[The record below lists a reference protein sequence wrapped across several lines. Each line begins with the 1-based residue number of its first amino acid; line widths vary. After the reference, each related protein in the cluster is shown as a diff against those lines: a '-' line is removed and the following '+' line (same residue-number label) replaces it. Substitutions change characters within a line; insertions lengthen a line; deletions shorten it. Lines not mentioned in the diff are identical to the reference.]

1 MKYIGNTQQ
10 TVKNRMAG
18 HKQDTRQLFLKG
30 KHSDSFAAHFAQL
43 IPEGTASKDVKN
55 HIKYKVEI
63 LWHGNPLATVK
74 TFGTSACKLCAKER
88 LAILKLTRSTPH
100 LAINRCNEIY
110 GACRHNPGF
119 HRFDIKEENN
129 MVSTDEATNAE
140 RVTHPN
146 LSTPSSPPSSQ
157 TSWDD
162 EEEVSNN
169 NTDDQSLAAAV
180 WLLLNPSDEEPPI
193 LTATD
198 MRINPLDRHKQG
210 LLARSRMTRSTQS
223 IAPPTFAWVR
233 NGEGEPAGDFL
244 TEEEA
249 TEGEFDELESGPAWI

>member
-1 MKYIGNTQQ
+1 MTQ
-10 TVKNRMAG
+10 V
-18 HKQDTRQLFLKG
+18 
-30 KHSDSFAAHFAQL
+30 
-43 IPEGTASKDVKN
+43 P
-55 HIKYKVEI
+55 
-63 LWHGNPLATVK
+63 
-74 TFGTSACKLCAKER
+74 SACKLCAKER
-88 LAILKLTRSTPH
+88 LAMLKLTWSTPH

-110 GACRHNPGF
+110 GACRHNLGF

-129 MVSTDEATNAE
+129 MVSTDEVMNAE

-169 NTDDQSLAAAV
+169 NTDNQSLAAAV
-180 WLLLNPSDEEPPI
+180 WNLLNPSNEEPPI

-210 LLARSRMTRSTQS
+210 LLTHSCMTRSTQS

-233 NGEGEPAGDFL
+233 NSEGEPAGNFL
-244 TEEEA
+244 MEEEA
-249 TEGEFDELESGPAWI
+249 TEGEFDELESGPTWI